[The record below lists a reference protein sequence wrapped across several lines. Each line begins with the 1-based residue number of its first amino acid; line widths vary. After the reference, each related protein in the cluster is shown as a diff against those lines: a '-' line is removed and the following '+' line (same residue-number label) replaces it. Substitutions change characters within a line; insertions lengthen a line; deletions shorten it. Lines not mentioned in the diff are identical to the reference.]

1 MEGEIGLA
9 AGVEIAGQVAD
20 HAEERRLDPGE
31 VGGGGALRRHRRGG
45 RLDHPPRL
53 QQRAH
58 QIGIE
63 GAPLALPGE
72 QLGVEQ
78 VPAVARAH
86 HHAEAWAG
94 LDQALGGEE
103 ADRLAQGGPA
113 DLEALAQVGLVRQ
126 ASTRR
131 PSPLEDAQAQAP
143 DHVAMDAGP
152 QRDRGHASPA
162 RRSCR
167 SWIITAT
174 ISSAPLAI
182 SW

>member
-1 MEGEIGLA
+1 MASRAAPIVPASWREDEIVAGGQDLAVEGEIGLA

-31 VGGGGALRRHRRGG
+31 VGGGGALRRHGRGG
-45 RLDHPPRL
+45 RLDDPPRL
-53 QQRAH
+53 QERAH
-58 QIGIE
+58 EIGIE

-86 HHAEAWAG
+86 HHAEPRAG

-103 ADRLAQGGPA
+103 ADRLAQGRPA

-126 ASTRR
+126 APTRR
-131 PSPLEDAQAQAP
+131 PGPLEDAEAQAA
-143 DHVAMDAGP
+143 DYIAMNAGT
-152 QRDRGHASPA
+152 QR
-162 RRSCR
+162 
-167 SWIITAT
+167 
-174 ISSAPLAI
+174 
-182 SW
+182 